1 MSSKKG
7 PYIVEYTLI
16 IRNSEGQ
23 HITGT
28 PSQGD
33 LAYAKRLAQS
43 ALRIDLTKTY
53 ASVDIYRYCPTPWQE
68 LQPLDT
74 VTLDD
79 ESEGGTRCS

>member
-1 MSSKKG
+1 MSGKKG

-16 IRNSEGQ
+16 MRNGEGK
-23 HITGT
+23 HVGGT
-28 PSQGD
+28 CSKGD

-53 ASVDIYRYCPTPWQE
+53 ASVDIYRFCSTPWQE
-68 LQPLDT
+68 LQPLAT

-79 ESEGGTRCS
+79 ESEVEE